1 LEILQIT
8 MIVDLRSDT
17 VTKPTPAM
25 HQAMMQAEV
34 GDDVF
39 GEDPSVINLEKK
51 CAALLGM
58 DAAVF
63 CPSGTMTNQIG
74 IKINTQPY
82 DEVICYKGSH
92 IYKYEGGGVAGN
104 SLASVRLLE
113 GDRGRITVKEIEA
126 NINNVNDVHLP
137 ISSVVSLENTVVR
150 EAGSYYTLNQIKTI
164 SEFARSKNLKMH
176 LDGARLFNALVETG
190 DVAKEYG
197 QYFDTISI
205 CLSKGLGAPV
215 GSVLV
220 CKKELEPK
228 ARRMRKAF
236 GGGMRQSGFLAAAA
250 SYALDNHITRL
261 KEDHTRARVL
271 GKELSQL
278 SWIKSVM
285 PVDTNI
291 VIFSVVDSTTP
302 ENILAQLNNEEVKAI
317 KFGPQEIRLVTHLD
331 FDDKMLEKAV
341 KVLTKIKV

>member
-1 LEILQIT
+1 

-39 GEDPSVINLEKK
+39 GEDPTINKLEAK

-74 IKINTQPY
+74 IKILTQPY
-82 DEVICYKGSH
+82 DEVICYKGAH
-92 IYKYEGGGVAGN
+92 IYKYEGGGLAGN
-104 SLASVRLLE
+104 SLISVRLLD
-113 GDRGRITVKEIEA
+113 GDRGRISVQEIEPY
-126 NINNVNDVHLP
+126 INDINDVHLP
-137 ISSVVSLENTVVR
+137 ATAVVALENTVVR
-150 EAGSYYTLNQIKTI
+150 EAGSYYTLDQIKTI
-164 SEFARSKNLKMH
+164 STYARSKGLKMH
-176 LDGARLFNALVETG
+176 LDGARFFNALTETG
-190 DVAKEYG
+190 DEAAAYG
-197 QYFDTISI
+197 KYFDSISI

-220 CKKELEPK
+220 FKKELELK
-228 ARRMRKAF
+228 ARRMRKVF
-236 GGGMRQSGFLAAAA
+236 GGGMRQAGYLAAAGI
-250 SYALDNHITRL
+250 YALDHHIARL
-261 KEDHTRARVL
+261 KEDHVRAKTL

-278 SWIKSVM
+278 PWVKSVM

-291 VIFSVVDSTTP
+291 VIFSVVDTTAP
-302 ENILAQLNNEEVKAI
+302 EVVLAKLAEQQIKAI
-317 KFGPQEIRLVTHLD
+317 KFGPKEIRFVTHLN
-331 FDDKMLEKAV
+331 FDDGMLDKTVE
-341 KVLTKIKV
+341 VLKKISV

>member
-1 LEILQIT
+1 

-51 CAALLGM
+51 CATLLGM

-104 SLASVRLLE
+104 SLASVRLLD
-113 GDRGRITVKEIEA
+113 GDRGRISVKEIES
-126 NINNVNDVHLP
+126 NINNINDAHLP
-137 ISSVVSLENTVVR
+137 ITSVVSLENTVVR
-150 EAGSYYTLNQIKTI
+150 EAGSYYTLDQIKTI
-164 SEFARSKNLKMH
+164 SSFSRSKGLKMH

-190 DVAKEYG
+190 DKAMEYG
-197 QYFDTISI
+197 KYFESISI

-220 CKKELEPK
+220 CKKELEAK

-236 GGGMRQSGFLAAAA
+236 GGGMRQAGFLAAAGIF
-250 SYALDNHITRL
+250 ALDNHISRL
-261 KEDHTRARVL
+261 TEDHARAKAL

-291 VIFSVVDSTTP
+291 VIFSLIDALTP
-302 ENILAQLNNEEVKAI
+302 EKVLEQLSAQQVKAI
-317 KFGPQEIRLVTHLD
+317 KFGAQEIRLVTHLD
-331 FDDKMLEKAV
+331 FDDKMLDKTIQV
-341 KVLTKIKV
+341 FKKIKG

>member
-1 LEILQIT
+1 

-17 VTKPTPAM
+17 VTKPTRAM
-25 HQAMMQAEV
+25 HEVMMNAEV

-39 GEDPSVINLEKK
+39 GEDPSVKALEQK
-51 CAALLGM
+51 CVSLLGM
-58 DAAVF
+58 DTAVF

-104 SLASVRLLE
+104 SLASVRLLD
-113 GDRGRITVKEIEA
+113 GDRGRISVSEIEQ
-126 NINNVNDVHLP
+126 NINNSNDAHQP
-137 ISSVVSLENTVVR
+137 ITSVVSLENTVVR
-150 EAGSYYTLNQIKTI
+150 EAGSYYTLDQIKTI
-164 SEFARSKNLKMH
+164 STFARSKGLKMH
-176 LDGARLFNALVETG
+176 LDGARLFNALVETK
-190 DVAKEYG
+190 DNAVEYG

-215 GSVLV
+215 GSMLV
-220 CKKELEPK
+220 CKKELEHK

-236 GGGMRQSGFLAAAA
+236 GGGMRQAGFLAAAA
-250 SYALDNHITRL
+250 NYALNHHVERL

-271 GKELSQL
+271 GDALTNL
-278 SWIKSVM
+278 SWVKSVM

-291 VIFSVVDSTTP
+291 VIFSVVNSTTP
-302 ENILAQLNNEEVKAI
+302 EKILAQLNEHHIKAL
-317 KFGPQEIRLVTHLD
+317 KFGAQEIRLVTHLD
-331 FDDKMLEKAV
+331 FDDRMLDKTLN
-341 KVLTKIKV
+341 VLGKIKA